1 MIWKVRLILL
11 TILMGP
17 QILIFLMTYQ
27 SYLAVDKYFN
37 QVEAV
42 SLAVT
47 LLIVFLL
54 PGVITQWLVVKPIDR
69 VKRFCSAIK
78 EGNYRERLG
87 LPNESDD
94 GEEEDPFTVLI
105 RNLNW
110 MARQIEIRE
119 TELQKTVKNLLES
132 RQHIDRQN
140 QDLMLVNKK
149 LMSAQHD
156 LQKRRD
162 ELEVAYQKMRSMAI
176 TDPLTKIANRRY
188 FFEELN
194 RSFKEMTH
202 SHKPLSMVMLDIDY
216 FKKVNDTY
224 GHAVGDQ
231 VLTGIAGILQENT
244 RKTDLAARVGGEE
257 YALLLAD
264 INGENALEIVARIK
278 EAVVEHVFKTTS
290 GQKISVTI
298 SAGVCTLNDFPI
310 GSPEDLYTYA
320 DQALYFSKRNGRN
333 SISIFDPYSGKIE
346 KDNCAWL

>member
-11 TILMGP
+11 TILMVP

-27 SYLAVDKYFN
+27 SYLAVDKFFN

-54 PGVITQWLVVKPIDR
+54 PGVITQWLVVKPINR

-87 LPNESDD
+87 LPNESSD

-132 RQHIDRQN
+132 RQYIDRQN
-140 QDLMLVNKK
+140 QHLMSVNKE
-149 LMSAQHD
+149 LLSAQHD
-156 LQKRRD
+156 LQKRGD

-176 TDPLTKIANRRY
+176 TDPLTKIANRRH
-188 FFEELN
+188 FFDELH
-194 RSFKEMTH
+194 RIFKEMTYC
-202 SHKPLSMVMLDIDY
+202 HKPLSMVMIDIDY

-224 GHAVGDQ
+224 GHAAGDQ
-231 VLTGIAGILQENT
+231 VLIEVARILQANT

-257 YALLLAD
+257 YALLLSD
-264 INGENALEIVARIK
+264 TNGENALEIVARIK
-278 EAVVEHVFKTTS
+278 KAVAAHVFEAAS

-298 SAGVCTLNDFPI
+298 SAGICTLTEFTAD
-310 GSPEDLYTYA
+310 SLDALYTYA
-320 DQALYFSKRNGRN
+320 DQALYFSKHSGRN
-333 SISIFDPYSGKIE
+333 SISIFHPDNGEINKA
-346 KDNCAWL
+346 NCA